1 MGVFPIFKSVQMTPN
16 RAAQIY
22 IVFQK
27 VNSGDVIKDYF
38 DFAKAVDEG
47 DVLALT
53 SFDDVQI
60 SPIPEEIKK
69 TELQNYSQNCQ
80 KCKKTLKKKLRMH
93 ELPPDLQN
101 EQRCKN
107 RVAARRCR
115 QQKRSRL
122 ESLEKV
128 SF

>member
-1 MGVFPIFKSVQMTPN
+1 MYKWHQI
-16 RAAQIY
+16 AQRIIY

-27 VNSGDVIKDYF
+27 VNSGDAIKDYF

>member
-1 MGVFPIFKSVQMTPN
+1 MF
-16 RAAQIY
+16 
-22 IVFQK
+22 FQK
-27 VNSGDVIKDYF
+27 VNSDDVIKDYF
-38 DFAKAVDEG
+38 DFAKAVDDG
-47 DVLALT
+47 DVLSLT
-53 SFDDVQI
+53 SFDDAQI
-60 SPIPEEIKK
+60 SATLEETKK
-69 TELQNYSQNCQ
+69 PELQNYSKNCQ

-128 SF
+128 RFRKTI